1 MRILQGKTYNKK
13 DIKNVDNDY
22 TWLYNLKHRKP
33 SRNIGNQKGAKTY
46 ENNRSDT
53 EERWQMLLLLSGD
66 IYEYGFIFI

>member
-1 MRILQGKTYNKK
+1 M
-13 DIKNVDNDY
+13 
-22 TWLYNLKHRKP
+22 WLYNLKHRKP
-33 SRNIGNQKGAKTY
+33 SRNIGKQKGAKTY